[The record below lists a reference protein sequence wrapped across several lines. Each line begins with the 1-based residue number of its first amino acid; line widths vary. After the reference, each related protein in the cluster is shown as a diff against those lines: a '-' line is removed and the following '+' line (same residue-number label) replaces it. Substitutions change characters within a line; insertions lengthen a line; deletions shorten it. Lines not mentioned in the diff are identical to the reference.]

1 MESRLARNVNRN
13 VATEGRDAGEV
24 NGGPARADRSRTPRV
39 INDGRSESG
48 CGRVGGG
55 GGIDE
60 PLFFTSYFASVTT
73 LQAVRRSWPVPR
85 RRRRAPRP
93 CSVFRVAVG
102 ARAKGGGGS
111 APACAGRR
119 GPRNGTRECRDAR
132 LNRPDRLDSQKNE
145 TGRALSSKCYSKCTQ
160 TLVRVTAYPRKAH
173 ATSQSDRTDPPSTS
187 TSGPQ
192 GWVAP

>member
-85 RRRRAPRP
+85 RGAARAAACGVPAARAGAPR
-93 CSVFRVAVG
+93 AG
-102 ARAKGGGGS
+102 A
-111 APACAGRR
+111 APDDATEPT
-119 GPRNGTRECRDAR
+119 GPTR
-132 LNRPDRLDSQKNE
+132 LPQKN
-145 TGRALSSKCYSKCTQ
+145 
-160 TLVRVTAYPRKAH
+160 
-173 ATSQSDRTDPPSTS
+173 
-187 TSGPQ
+187 
-192 GWVAP
+192 